1 MHVNQE
7 NYIVEL
13 EKTGIDEGNVGP
25 GNVLVTQL
33 NASPMPFLRYRIG
46 DLVEFGE
53 GACSCGRSLSVI
65 KSILGRFGE
74 VFKTKDGRLIEPTF
88 WCLAFMV
95 GRQSQDVERFQV
107 IYRPNDRIL
116 FRIIRRPGYTEQ
128 TEAELRIL
136 MDKHFQSGIQFDF
149 EYVSDIRPQPSGK
162 SPIVVNESERPEER
176 MAELQSR

>member
-1 MHVNQE
+1 MGSGGCVYHQLERTGLDQE
-7 NYIVEL
+7 
-13 EKTGIDEGNVGP
+13 KAGP
-25 GNVLVTQL
+25 GNVFLTQL
-33 NASPMPFLRYRIG
+33 NPSPMPFLRYRIG
-46 DLVEFGE
+46 DLAEFGE
-53 GACSCGRSLSVI
+53 DACPCGRSLGVL

-116 FRIIRRPGYTEQ
+116 FRIIRRPGYSEQ
-128 TEAELRIL
+128 TEAELRSL

-149 EYVSDIRPQPSGK
+149 EYVTDIKPQPSGK
-162 SPIVVNESERPEER
+162 SPIVVNEIERPDER
-176 MAELQSR
+176 LAELSSR